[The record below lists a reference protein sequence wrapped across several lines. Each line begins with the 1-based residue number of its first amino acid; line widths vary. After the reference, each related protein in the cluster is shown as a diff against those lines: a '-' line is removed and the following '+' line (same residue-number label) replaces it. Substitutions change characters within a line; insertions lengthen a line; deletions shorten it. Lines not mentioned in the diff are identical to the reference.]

1 MPPGDVELG
10 TAVLRFVGDRTALDR
25 EIESLRRYTDQ
36 LEKQGIKV
44 KVDAETGR
52 ATREVDGFR
61 SRVAE
66 TRKVLDQ
73 VVAGLRGDGGAFNG
87 LAQSLANVTARA
99 DGSQGALGGMAGGL
113 SKMLGMAGSA
123 VPVLGQLGLAAMGIQ
138 AIFQGVTGAIN
149 GALRP
154 LEQLSQQAGQFN
166 KQVAEGSVFAAQ
178 SFAVIGPDGKAI
190 EGTANQM
197 RALRGRITAEFQEI
211 QKETA
216 QISGATSGQIYEA
229 FNILSQNNS
238 GLGKAGED
246 LSNITKLSTR
256 VAAAMNTLNIPQ
268 FQLRS
273 EVTSLATGQV
283 QAYDQL
289 GMKLYGAGAGEKIR
303 ALQAEGK
310 FYDDLMQKLEK
321 LYDGQKV
328 LAQSLENVKSN
339 YADVFESIASSGGQS
354 FERGLA
360 RSFQSILTPLNQL
373 KGTFGDAMRS
383 VGESLEPLFALAG
396 LLTATLVPI
405 VSMLASALQVVAD
418 ILGLLGNLTNV
429 VILPVVQTLVGG
441 LTVLAKL
448 VELLAALVSAL
459 LRPVSILFRVLG
471 QQGQAAANSPFE
483 SMATTLDGLI
493 TKADRLADVIA
504 KPFIAAAQ
512 AAEWLKGKMG
522 GKSDKEIAARQA
534 DIAAEFGNQLGTP
547 SNVTL
552 KSITVSP
559 LARQMQQE
567 AEQRYQGA
575 IPEEKALAKAK
586 ELSEIKQRMYRNE
599 ITSLEQGLKL
609 LTAQKALQES
619 FNQLADARRGLV
631 AKAADFRVSLAS
643 SPEAKRQ
650 AEDSRNTLMAQQEQQ
665 RIRER
670 SASLQAEKAIQQ
682 QQLEISLRQAAIQ
695 AEQLQMQRAE
705 IQIQRLKVSMAA
717 QEFQAKARNAA
728 AGSSEQKALLANYK
742 TQTDIL
748 KVIDQQLAAANTAV
762 ALSSAG
768 EANLRRTNA
777 LELRRLDLQQGV
789 LDVQRESASMNL
801 EQQRLMSSLNQREQ
815 AIKNELQSRSRIEQ
829 DLQRARQQD
838 LTTAQKAVEAQQRL
852 EQLERARG
860 DLAKA
865 RADAAVKEAEG
876 LVSLAKA
883 QSASQANPGSVE
895 AMLNAQ
901 IEAIVQG
908 RQGFISE
915 AEAVRTLADRK
926 ADQLRI
932 EQEAARQQQKF
943 QQERE
948 ASEQRIA
955 LLQMRVQQVAMR
967 TQLLQL
973 QAAQQQLQL
982 QGERDALSRATA
994 ATASTPAEMVAA
1006 GYPAP
1011 RGLGE
1016 VGAVQARVI
1025 DAANKNLGV
1034 FAGQTERC
1042 ADTIRKL
1049 FQVAGVAIG
1058 TTSKA
1063 WDGLASGKSLASSFF
1078 GSDIGQRINKKE
1090 DLRPGDLVGFERT
1103 YGKWGKGVQTH
1114 VGMYAGEGMMYD
1126 HSSKQGLV
1134 KRPLE
1139 TFSGK
1144 FMYGVRPYV
1153 YGPSGYPDTGG
1164 RPQASV
1170 FASAKDPVAQA
1181 NTSTFAGKEAFLISE
1196 LIRRGFK
1203 DVQVAAIMGSA
1214 RQESGLDPSRRE
1226 RGGTGLGLF
1235 QWSYDRRKDVPA
1247 LTGNFQTDARR
1258 QLDLFQ
1264 KELATSERVAGAMLK
1279 SATTLQDAA
1288 AAMKQFERY
1297 GVPGNRYNY
1306 MEDYQRRMQ
1315 TGQLPGPGVKDGI
1328 GLSAG
1333 MTVSFAPDSSLENSL
1348 KDNAQEAAGVRES
1361 MASLTQSINDLEL
1374 VLIPQMQERQAVDR
1388 EALATTQAEQTRA
1401 LQMDSQRTMLQAQIS
1416 TPRVQQAGQMTET
1429 TVQGISGAIRSGFAE
1444 LMRGGDF
1451 RGAIAQS
1458 LAGLGEQA
1466 GQLALDAL
1474 LKPLEGMLTR
1484 TLFSKLSGVD
1494 GKSLEQQAA
1503 AQQQNAAMGQQQ
1515 AARMS
1520 QQAAQMLLQGAQSF
1534 SMAGANGGMGGMG
1547 FGSGFGGLAAGF
1559 SSNLFTPPASAFS
1572 GGNSAGFLGGG
1583 GGGLFGSIAQMG
1595 LGLIGGVLGFRDGGI
1610 VSPSGRLPLPS
1621 YAGGGVASGS
1631 RGGYA
1636 AMLHGTEAVV
1646 PLPGGK
1652 SIPVDF
1658 RGSMAA
1664 MGQGGSSIAVHV
1676 DARGTQVE
1684 GDERRGGDLGRKIA
1698 EAVKAVIVQEKRPG
1712 GELESLGRYS

>member
-1 MPPGDVELG
+1 M
-10 TAVLRFVGDRTALDR
+10 RFVGDRTALDR

-87 LAQSLANVTARA
+87 LAQSLTNVKARA

-123 VPVLGQLGLAAMGIQ
+123 VPVLGQLGLAAMGFQ

-586 ELSEIKQRMYRNE
+586 ELSEIKERMYRNE

-650 AEDSRNTLMAQQEQQ
+650 AEDSRNNLMAQQEQQ

-789 LDVQRESASMNL
+789 LDVQRESASLNL

-994 ATASTPAEMVAA
+994 AAASTPAEMVAA
-1006 GYPAP
+1006 GFPAP
-1011 RGLGE
+1011 RNLNGVANMLPGTRGGPNINEGVGYGRGRLHAGQDLGLDVGDPIHSRRAGT
-1016 VGAVQARVI
+1016 VARAYNQGFGKVGGAVVVKYDDGTEGTYGHVNPGVKVGQSI
-1025 DAANKNLGV
+1025 AA
-1034 FAGQTERC
+1034 
-1042 ADTIRKL
+1042 
-1049 FQVAGVAIG
+1049 
-1058 TTSKA
+1058 
-1063 WDGLASGKSLASSFF
+1063 
-1078 GSDIGQRINKKE
+1078 GQRIATVAPDGKNTHLHYELRDAVGKLMNPLQAIKE
-1090 DLRPGDLVGFERT
+1090 SLRATRAAPRSE
-1103 YGKWGKGVQTH
+1103 
-1114 VGMYAGEGMMYD
+1114 
-1126 HSSKQGLV
+1126 
-1134 KRPLE
+1134 
-1139 TFSGK
+1139 
-1144 FMYGVRPYV
+1144 
-1153 YGPSGYPDTGG
+1153 
-1164 RPQASV
+1164 V
-1170 FASAKDPVAQA
+1170 FASAKSGMASS
-1181 NTSTFAGKEAFLISE
+1181 TSFAAREQFLISE

-1214 RQESGLDPSRRE
+1214 RQESSLDPSRRE

-1247 LTGNFQTDARR
+1247 LTGNFQTDARK

-1306 MEDYQRRMQ
+1306 MEDYQRRIQ
-1315 TGQLPGPGVKDGI
+1315 TGQLPGPGVKDSI

-1361 MASLTQSINDLEL
+1361 MASLTQSINDLER

-1416 TPRVQQAGQMTET
+1416 TPRVQQAAQMTET

-1520 QQAAQMLLQGAQSF
+1520 QQAAQMLLQGAQSL
-1534 SMAGANGGMGGMG
+1534 SMVGANGGMGGMG

-1572 GGNSAGFLGGG
+1572 GGSSAGFLGGGGG

-1631 RGGYA
+1631 RGGYT

-1658 RGSMAA
+1658 RGPMAA